1 MKRKHFFSP
10 SKACLCNFHVQLT
23 MYMRLLVFFV
33 CIIRMYLYKTI
44 ITFQKKKIII
54 HIGIKSNISYLGHLI
69 INYKCIF
76 IYIFTFLNIKKE
88 KINANLT
95 FIIYLSNFYVLLNS
109 HVCYELL
116 VISAGVYMYWSFS
129 LSRGVAMPFY

>member
-1 MKRKHFFSP
+1 MKRKHFFTVEIVSFQF
-10 SKACLCNFHVQLT
+10 SRTTYITN
-23 MYMRLLVFFV
+23 YMHLLAFFV
-33 CIIRMYLYKTI
+33 CMKRMYLYKI
-44 ITFQKKKIII
+44 ITTFQKNII
-54 HIGIKSNISYLGHLI
+54 HIGIKSNISCLGHLI

-95 FIIYLSNFYVLLNS
+95 FIIYLSDFYVLLNS